1 LRNASI
7 ADGVKSG
14 ALILPLQ
21 SKAKRRT
28 EREQRRKVER
38 KSQKEK
44 KKPRPKELLLQGNEA
59 VVEGALRAGCR
70 FFAGYPITPAT
81 EISEILSTRLPLV
94 DGTFIQMEDEI
105 ASLGAVIG
113 ASLAG
118 VKAMTATS
126 GPGFSLMQENL
137 GFAIIAEV
145 PCVVVDVMRGGPSTG
160 LPTSPSQSDV
170 MQARWGTHGDHPI
183 IVLSAS
189 TVRECYDMTIRAFN
203 FSEKFRTPVILLI
216 DEVVGH
222 MREKIALG
230 DQNEIEI
237 FNRVKPT
244 MPPEWYIPYED
255 TPSGIPSMANFGEG
269 YRYHV
274 TGLTHDI
281 RGFPTSRPDEIGPFI
296 ARLHR
301 KISQHFSEIQIGEFF
316 QTEDA
321 EITVVAY
328 GCVARSAKRAV
339 IEAREKGMK
348 VGLLKLMT
356 LWPFMRSAVE
366 KVLQTSKALI
376 VPEMNMGQ
384 ISREVKRVNRGIT
397 KVVALNKVDG
407 TIITPGEILD
417 RMMEISD
424 ARSN

>member
-1 LRNASI
+1 
-7 ADGVKSG
+7 
-14 ALILPLQ
+14 
-21 SKAKRRT
+21 
-28 EREQRRKVER
+28 VER
-38 KSQKEK
+38 RSQREK
-44 KKPRPKELLLQGNEA
+44 KKSHRKELLLQGNEA

-81 EISEILSTRLPLV
+81 EISEILSVKLPQV

-145 PCVVVDVMRGGPSTG
+145 PCVIVNVMRGGPSTG
-160 LPTSPSQSDV
+160 LPTFPAQGDV

-183 IVLSAS
+183 IALSAS
-189 TVRECYDMTIRAFN
+189 TVRECYDVTIKAFN
-203 FSEKFRTPVILLI
+203 LSEKFRTPVILLL
-216 DEVVGH
+216 DEVVAH
-222 MREKIALG
+222 MREKMVLD
-230 DQNEIEI
+230 DQEEIEI
-237 FNRVKPT
+237 LNRVKPT
-244 MPPEWYIPYED
+244 VPPEWYIPYED
-255 TPSGIPSMANFGEG
+255 TPMGVPAMANFGEG

-301 KISQHFSEIQIGEFF
+301 KISQHFSEIQIAEFY

-321 EITVVAY
+321 EITVIAY

-339 IEAREKGMK
+339 RDAREKGMK
-348 VGLLKLMT
+348 VGLLKLT
-356 LWPFMRSAVE
+356 TIWPFMRSSVE
-366 KVLQTSKALI
+366 KVLQTSKILI

-384 ISREVKRVNRGIT
+384 ISREVKRVNRGVAKVIT
-397 KVVALNKVDG
+397 LNKVDG
-407 TIITPGEILD
+407 TIITPPEILN
-417 RMMEISD
+417 RMMEVS
-424 ARSN
+424 